1 VSDGLRRYDICCN
14 SDVSAKRVEDLLV
27 YQKALEAAD
36 EVSAILKR
44 QAFERDFRLRSQLG
58 ASSERVASLMAEGF
72 GQKTDR
78 HFAHYLYTSRG
89 SSSET
94 RTQLRVALGRGHIT
108 PVEMDCLS
116 AQYNEIERM
125 LTGLIKHLNREDR
138 RQRG

>member
-1 VSDGLRRYDICCN
+1 
-14 SDVSAKRVEDLLV
+14 VSAKCVEELLV
-27 YQKALEAAD
+27 YQKALEAGD

-44 QAFERDFRLRSQLG
+44 QTFEKDIRLRSQLG
-58 ASSERVASLMAEGF
+58 ASSERVASLMSEGF
-72 GQKTDR
+72 AQKTDR

-94 RTQLRVALGRGHIT
+94 RTQLRVALRRGHIT
-108 PVEMDCLS
+108 DVELNRLS
-116 AQYNEIERM
+116 TRYNEIERM